1 MAPGSFGRRGR
12 GCVERTPIP
21 DGGDPPASP
30 RRKNPTEGERE
41 GGLREAGPAEF
52 LSGGKQAR
60 LLLTRVVVVLEY
72 YLVMY
77 YA

>member
-21 DGGDPPASP
+21 DGGDPRIP

-60 LLLTRVVVVLEY
+60 LLLASRVVVVVLEY
-72 YLVMY
+72 
-77 YA
+77 